1 MAARREA
8 YAEQALPGI
17 ARLLTFLD
25 RNPLS
30 PTYGCFHRDYWLYK
44 TSDFADQVRQF
55 AALPLA
61 LVYRHDFPG
70 NVYRGRD
77 LIREW
82 TVAAL
87 DYWARNQHSDGSF
100 DEFYP
105 FERGW
110 SGPTAFITYSAAE
123 CLILLDGEVPADPRG
138 RIMAAIERAARFLA
152 RGDREGDSLANH
164 HATTCLALWKT
175 HKLTGDGA
183 HLAAFERAFEVF
195 LEYHDPAE
203 GWSLEYDG
211 VDPGYLSA
219 TVSFLAKIYQDLPDA
234 RLREVLEQSAD
245 FCSYFVFPDG
255 HFSGTMGSRNTQH
268 FYPHGFEI
276 LAGTLPIAAAVAE
289 RTLKALDDGALVPP
303 GIMSDRYVDE
313 RIPELLQSYLDYT
326 PRRDVDPLPFERDPF
341 TEYFPKSRVFAS
353 CRGGHYVVA
362 NLAKGG
368 VVKVFDR
375 YRQRLVFN
383 DGGALGRLDG
393 GAMITTQWISPD
405 YECSAGDNGFQVSGR
420 MQGVP
425 SNKVFTLFTNL
436 VFRSVL
442 LLLGWSPKFCH
453 FLKARIRAALIQG
466 RRSAPV
472 TFRRRLNMEG
482 DRVTLTDEYAIQGS
496 ARLTGLSVGGEFF
509 VRYVPQS
516 RFFQAHELESRVFE
530 LDGPAL
536 ARLNGGETLTLTAGM
551 EDGRRLEAA
560 R

>member
-8 YAEQALPGI
+8 YAERALPDV

-44 TSDFADQVRQF
+44 TSDFPDQVRQF
-55 AALPLA
+55 AALSLA

-70 NVYRGRD
+70 NVYKGRD
-77 LIREW
+77 PVREW

-87 DYWARNQHSDGSF
+87 EHWARNQHSDGSF

-123 CLILLDGEVPADPRG
+123 CLILLEGEVPAAAQG
-138 RIMAAIERAARFLA
+138 RIMEAIERAARFLA
-152 RGDREGDSLANH
+152 RGDREGDTLANH
-164 HATTCLALWKT
+164 HATTCLALWKA
-175 HKLTGDGA
+175 HKLTGDPA
-183 HLAAFERAFEVF
+183 LKAAFERAFEVF
-195 LEYHDPAE
+195 LGYHDRAE

-211 VDPGYLSA
+211 ADPGYLTS

-234 RLREVLEQSAD
+234 RIREVLEQSAD

-255 HFSGTMGSRNTQH
+255 HFSGALGSRNTQH

-289 RTLKALDDGALVPP
+289 RTLQSLDEGWLVPP
-303 GIMSDRYVDE
+303 GVMSDRYVDE

-326 PRRDVDPLPFERDPF
+326 PRGDLDPLPFERDPF
-341 TEYFPKSRVFAS
+341 TEYFPKSRVFAG

-375 YRQRLVFN
+375 YRQKLLFN
-383 DGGALGRLDG
+383 DGGAQGWLEG
-393 GAMITTQWISPD
+393 GGMITTQWISPNF
-405 YECSAGDNGFQVSGR
+405 ECSAGDDGFQVSGR
-420 MQGVP
+420 MQAVP
-425 SNKVFTLFTNL
+425 SNKVFTLFSNL
-436 VFRSVL
+436 LFRSVL

-466 RRSAPV
+466 RRSVPV
-472 TFRRRLNMEG
+472 TFRRRLNMDG
-482 DRVTLTDEYAIQGS
+482 DHVTLNDEYAVLGS
-496 ARLTGLSVGGEFF
+496 ARLTGLRLGGEFF

-516 RFFQAHELESRVFE
+516 RFFQAHELESRSLE

-536 ARLNGGETLTLTAGM
+536 ARLNGGETLKLTAGM
-551 EDGRRLEAA
+551 EDGWRLEPGP
-560 R
+560 